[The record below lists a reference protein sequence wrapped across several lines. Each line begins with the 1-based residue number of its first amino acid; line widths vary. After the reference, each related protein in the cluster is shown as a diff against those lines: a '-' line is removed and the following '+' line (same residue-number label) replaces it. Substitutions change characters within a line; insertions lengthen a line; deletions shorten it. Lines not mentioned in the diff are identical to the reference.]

1 MDASQPYF
9 RPRDL
14 PSHGLSPDQ
23 LRRLVRQGQV
33 LRVGRGLYR
42 WLEAPARSNEG
53 LSAIGLRAPKAI
65 VCLLSALSFHDIGT
79 QDPPQV
85 WIGVESGKWKPT
97 GVGLPVR
104 VVRFSHRG
112 MTCAVETHE
121 IAGVKVRITSP
132 ARTIVDCFRYRLK
145 IGLDVALEALE
156 DALSRRLVT
165 RDALLRTAEV
175 FRQARVMRPYLEAY
189 SR

>member
-1 MDASQPYF
+1 
-9 RPRDL
+9 
-14 PSHGLSPDQ
+14 
-23 LRRLVRQGQV
+23 
-33 LRVGRGLYR
+33 
-42 WLEAPARSNEG
+42 
-53 LSAIGLRAPKAI
+53 
-65 VCLLSALSFHDIGT
+65 
-79 QDPPQV
+79 
-85 WIGVESGKWKPT
+85 
-97 GVGLPVR
+97 
-104 VVRFSHRG
+104 
-112 MTCAVETHE
+112 MTYAVETHE

-156 DALSRRLVT
+156 DALSRQLVT